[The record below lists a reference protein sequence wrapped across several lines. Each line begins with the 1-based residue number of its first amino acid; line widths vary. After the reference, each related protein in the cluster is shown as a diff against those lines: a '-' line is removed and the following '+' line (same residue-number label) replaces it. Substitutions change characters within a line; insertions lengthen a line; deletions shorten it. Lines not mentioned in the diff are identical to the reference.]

1 MFNLLLESRWT
12 DAGEGANSVNT
23 LTARLTDSGFTV
35 INVLL
40 TVFPAESIAT
50 LTEVMLRCGGHLK
63 VSVVSIDASGI
74 ILALVVLAFININFT
89 VLSGETLVTDTSIC
103 LRTIFKTLAMVE
115 ARIVQARIMRHVTNR
130 PTPASVTLTLEA
142 DVHR

>member
-23 LTARLTDSGFTV
+23 LTARLTDSGLTV

-50 LTEVMLRCGGHLK
+50 LTEVMLRGGGHLK

-89 VLSGETLVTDTSIC
+89 VLSGETLVTNTSIS
-103 LRTIFKTLAMVE
+103 LWTIFKTRAMVE
-115 ARIVQARIMRHVTNR
+115 ARIVQAGIMRHVTNR

>member
-1 MFNLLLESRWT
+1 MFNVLLESRWT

-23 LTARLTDSGFTV
+23 LTARLTDSGLTV

-50 LTEVMLRCGGHLK
+50 LTEVMLRGGGHLK

-89 VLSGETLVTDTSIC
+89 VLSGETLVTNTSIS
-103 LRTIFKTLAMVE
+103 LWTIFKTRAMVE
-115 ARIVQARIMRHVTNR
+115 ARIVQAGIMRHVTNR

>member
-23 LTARLTDSGFTV
+23 LTTRLTDSGLTV

-50 LTEVMLRCGGHLK
+50 LTEVMLRGGGHLK

-103 LRTIFKTLAMVE
+103 LRTIFKTRAMVE

>member
-1 MFNLLLESRWT
+1 MFNVLLESRWA
-12 DAGEGANSVNT
+12 DAGKGANSVNT
-23 LTARLTDSGFTV
+23 LTAGLTDSGLTV

-50 LTEVMLRCGGHLK
+50 LTEVMLRGGGHLK

-74 ILALVVLAFININFT
+74 ILALVVLALIHINFT
-89 VLSGETLVTDTSIC
+89 VLSCETLVTDTSIC
-103 LRTIFKTLAMVE
+103 LRTIFKTRAMVE
-115 ARIVQARIMRHVTNR
+115 ARIVQAGIMRHVTNR

-142 DVHR
+142 DVHC

>member
-23 LTARLTDSGFTV
+23 LTARLTDSGLTV

-40 TVFPAESIAT
+40 TEFPAESIAT
-50 LTEVMLRCGGHLK
+50 LTEVMLRGGGHLK

-89 VLSGETLVTDTSIC
+89 VLSGETLVTNTSIS
-103 LRTIFKTLAMVE
+103 LWTIFKTRAMVE
-115 ARIVQARIMRHVTNR
+115 ARIVHAGIMRHVTNR